1 MSQPVADTL
10 KERFSD
16 WIDKRTAKG
25 IAKYG
30 EPLSTF
36 NDRSALLD
44 MTEEILDF
52 AQYQQQLIMELTA
65 AMDSSICTC
74 IHCIGNPVMRQL
86 LWPEGLD

>member
-1 MSQPVADTL
+1 MSQPVAGAL
-10 KERFSD
+10 KERFSS

-44 MTEEILDF
+44 MVEELLDF
-52 AQYQQQLIMELTA
+52 AQYQQQLIMEMEANKVFLEKA
-65 AMDSSICTC
+65 LRRRC
-74 IHCIGNPVMRQL
+74 
-86 LWPEGLD
+86 